1 MVASVLRS
9 GLEVWWAPALAFL
22 GGAIS
27 FASPC
32 CLPLVPGYVSF
43 VSGEAVAQV
52 DAEGNRKVALA
63 PILLFIAGF
72 TLVFTL
78 LGWFTAN
85 MVEAGFQVLRGRAGR
100 LVAGSLVVAVG
111 LLMIGFALQRGRLAF
126 YVERRPFLAKVKPG
140 PKWAFPVGMAFAAG
154 WTPCIGPTLAG
165 ILALA
170 GMQGGGARGAL
181 LLVCYSLG
189 LGLPFLLVGLG
200 VQRSVGA
207 FTWIRRNYRS
217 ISVVSGAFLVG
228 VGVMIATGA
237 FWRLFAPLARYAP
250 RL

>member
-1 MVASVLRS
+1 MVASVLGG
-9 GLEVWWAPALAFL
+9 GLEAWWAPALAFL

-52 DAEGNRKVALA
+52 DAEGNRKVALM
-63 PILLFIAGF
+63 PIVLFIAGF

-85 MVEAGFQVLRGRAGR
+85 MVQAGFEVLRGRAGR
-100 LVAGSLVVAVG
+100 FVAGGVVIAVG
-111 LLMIGFALQRGRLAF
+111 LLMIGFALQRGKLAL
-126 YVERRPFLAKVKPG
+126 YVERRPFLQKVKPG
-140 PKWAFPVGMAFAAG
+140 PRWAFPVGMAFAAG
-154 WTPCIGPTLAG
+154 WSPCIGPTLAG

-170 GMQGGGARGAL
+170 GMQGGGARGAM
-181 LLVCYSLG
+181 LLVFYSLG

-207 FTWIRRNYRS
+207 FSWIRRNYTPIS
-217 ISVVSGAFLVG
+217 IASGAFLVG
-228 VGVMIATGA
+228 IGVMIATGA
-237 FWRLFAPLARYAP
+237 FWRFFAPLARYAP
-250 RL
+250 KL

>member
-1 MVASVLRS
+1 MASVLRS
-9 GLEVWWAPALAFL
+9 GLEAWWAPALAFL

-52 DAEGNRKVALA
+52 DPEGKRKVALT

-85 MVEAGFQVLRGRAGR
+85 MVAAGFQVFRGRPAQI
-100 LVAGSLVVAVG
+100 VAGSVVVAVG
-111 LLMIGFALQRGRLAF
+111 LLMIGFALQRGGLAL

-228 VGVMIATGA
+228 IGVMIATGA
-237 FWRLFAPLARYAP
+237 FWRFFAPLARYAP